1 MCEAVTLCN
10 MNQAKRSAVDTIP
23 PDSVEYA
30 LVQSLC
36 AQTIEQ
42 NITVTKSGKWSEF
55 KNVIVKVNE

>member
-1 MCEAVTLCN
+1 